1 MSEAESDLR
10 KRKRDDFDPPRITF
24 RALGRTF
31 DRLLTE
37 NSLEDVHSAVT
48 KKLKLDHGA
57 KITLLQIRNGDSIDL
72 EDADDFAA
80 FRSFSPTPEQ
90 LQVTEAPVNA
100 QVAQLP
106 IAQPPPTQPS
116 TPQPTKTQQ
125 SKSKSAVAKTKKSVP
140 QPAPQPET
148 VPSITVPESTA
159 EVPSTP
165 EANRQRAQPAAKA
178 KKPTQREAPTTVD
191 GAEEEPVTAPPKP
204 TNGVASEDGPSHSST
219 EGQNETTA
227 AAATTTAAAEPK
239 TPAKR
244 TRTTAAT
251 KATSTANKEAS
262 ALKEKAQQPATE
274 TPSVA
279 PKKSRV
285 KKAKQDAALNDSSP
299 AAGTQEKP
307 APPAKEAQQNGA
319 KTTVSKPP
327 VDESAPQDQT
337 NIPVAPAKKPKAEK
351 PKKKAAKKT
360 KDSEEV
366 NTKSTPRKA
375 AATQSSEA
383 NPQETVQTSNNED
396 NTNATSPPVLAGTEV
411 PSIVSPPMNTVA
423 SIPTEE
429 VGLKTSVDTSSKV
442 DRIIAEILK
451 KNRGPLQEHTSEE
464 SFSNISSGSL
474 LKNASNAASKQVAVQ
489 ASAKPKAV
497 TKGLTSTNAQATTI
511 VSATRAQR
519 EKSGEANKSSESVID
534 KTKVTENS
542 NNSPSSPDKV
552 ARTIEE
558 RTSATK
564 RTSIPAMSSNPRNS
578 YKGRISEVFVQEA
591 EDSSSESENESDDDS
606 SVQQQLSHKGNL
618 LHQDDAADLVDDDE
632 IDVEALLKPNSSLVW
647 RDIASSDEEDNE
659 EDAKMTSD
667 EEDEEDRATRQKK
680 RPRNS
685 QGFHLPSSSDED
697 DGDISDGMVGSNTEY
712 KSPLNLSRRGDGI
725 PDVSQSIL
733 IPRSDGVETQDAQS
747 NPTQSP
753 VISSFQDIRK
763 RSSSILES
771 SFANP
776 AASQALAEDYTSFLA
791 GDYETGLES
800 LSAAK
805 TSQSISLVLGNSSH
819 GPSVH
824 KTEGEEEEDQLAGSQ
839 YQSLDES
846 HIEIGYPLPD
856 EMDVDPISIATQ
868 IVSEEVISPTG
879 VSTLIPNPDEPS
891 ISTANGPSSSKLT
904 QEDIKPP
911 TRKQTG
917 KNTKKPAAAKTTTTN
932 VANTRTLRS
941 RKNGNAQIASSQ
953 SAEQTTTANTNTAT
967 TTVENTKQKQKQ
979 VPSPPQTNSSGSE
992 DDIATIKQTR
1002 HTRQTP
1008 LPSSQKSLKAIAS
1021 VTRPFP
1027 SGTPKEFPL
1036 SAVTSFTSTSR
1047 RKSIF
1052 DPNWGD
1058 DDSDSSS
1065 SESSDDD
1072 DKIRTEL
1079 I

>member
-1 MSEAESDLR
+1 MY
-10 KRKRDDFDPPRITF
+10 
-24 RALGRTF
+24 
-31 DRLLTE
+31 
-37 NSLEDVHSAVT
+37 
-48 KKLKLDHGA
+48 
-57 KITLLQIRNGDSIDL
+57 TLLN
-72 EDADDFAA
+72 
-80 FRSFSPTPEQ
+80 
-90 LQVTEAPVNA
+90 
-100 QVAQLP
+100 
-106 IAQPPPTQPS
+106 
-116 TPQPTKTQQ
+116 
-125 SKSKSAVAKTKKSVP
+125 
-140 QPAPQPET
+140 T
-148 VPSITVPESTA
+148 VKI
-159 EVPSTP
+159 
-165 EANRQRAQPAAKA
+165 K
-178 KKPTQREAPTTVD
+178 
-191 GAEEEPVTAPPKP
+191 
-204 TNGVASEDGPSHSST
+204 
-219 EGQNETTA
+219 
-227 AAATTTAAAEPK
+227 
-239 TPAKR
+239 
-244 TRTTAAT
+244 
-251 KATSTANKEAS
+251 
-262 ALKEKAQQPATE
+262 
-274 TPSVA
+274 
-279 PKKSRV
+279 
-285 KKAKQDAALNDSSP
+285 
-299 AAGTQEKP
+299 
-307 APPAKEAQQNGA
+307 
-319 KTTVSKPP
+319 
-327 VDESAPQDQT
+327 
-337 NIPVAPAKKPKAEK
+337 
-351 PKKKAAKKT
+351 
-360 KDSEEV
+360 
-366 NTKSTPRKA
+366 
-375 AATQSSEA
+375 
-383 NPQETVQTSNNED
+383 
-396 NTNATSPPVLAGTEV
+396 V

-474 LKNASNAASKQVAVQ
+474 LKNASNAASKQVAAQ
-489 ASAKPKAV
+489 AGAKPKAV
-497 TKGLTSTNAQATTI
+497 TKVGGEIPQFVATSELTSAIKGLTSTNAQATTT
-511 VSATRAQR
+511 VSAARAQR
-519 EKSGEANKSSESVID
+519 EKSDEANKNPESVID

-552 ARTIEE
+552 ARTTEE

-606 SVQQQLSHKGNL
+606 SLQQQLSHKGNL

-733 IPRSDGVETQDAQS
+733 IPRSDGVETQNTQS

-824 KTEGEEEEDQLAGSQ
+824 KTEGEEEEDQLAESQ
-839 YQSLDES
+839 NQSLDES

-868 IVSEEVISPTG
+868 IVSKEIVSPTG
-879 VSTLIPNPDEPS
+879 ASALIPDSGEPS
-891 ISTANGPSSSKLT
+891 ISTTNGPSSSKLT

-917 KNTKKPAAAKTTTTN
+917 KNTKKPTAAKIATTN
-932 VANTRTLRS
+932 VANTRILRS
-941 RKNGNAQIASSQ
+941 RKNGNAQIANSQ
-953 SAEQTTTANTNTAT
+953 SAEQTTTASTNTAAT
-967 TTVENTKQKQKQ
+967 TAVENTKQKQKQ

-1021 VTRPFP
+1021 ATRPFP

-1072 DKIRTEL
+1072 GEVSHLPARNKKGYSFGSKR
-1079 I
+1079 